1 MTYDISTI
9 LKSEILN
16 ELYDDYV
23 KCKADINY
31 DISNFYTIIL
41 VDYVDNKKKVFHIES
56 IEELE
61 FFIKNFTH
69 RDVVYIMKSP
79 WKNAFEINSRYNTD
93 CINGVVYD
101 EYLKECGGSDLI
113 YLDNIYDY
121 FGVDNYGEE
130 DNPWEGRIGISDN

>member
-1 MTYDISTI
+1 MTYNVSTI

-41 VDYVDNKKKVFHIES
+41 VDYMDNKKKVFHIEC

-69 RDVVYIMKSP
+69 RDVIYIMKSP
-79 WKNAFEINSRYNTD
+79 WRNSNNIDSRYDID
-93 CINGVVYD
+93 CINGIIYN
-101 EYLKECGGSDLI
+101 EYLEEFNGNRFKYFNAICKE
-113 YLDNIYDY
+113 
-121 FGVDNYGEE
+121 FGVENYGEE
-130 DNPWEGRIGISDN
+130 NNPWQGRY

>member
-1 MTYDISTI
+1 MTYNVNTI

-41 VDYVDNKKKVFHIES
+41 VDYVDNKKKVFHIEC

-61 FFIKNFTH
+61 FFVKNFTH

-79 WKNAFEINSRYNTD
+79 WENAFEINSRYNTD
-93 CINGVVYD
+93 CINGVIYD
-101 EYLKECGGSDLI
+101 EILEEFGGNEYK
-113 YLDNIYDY
+113 YLDAIYNY
-121 FGVDNYGEE
+121 FGVENYGEE
-130 DNPWEGRIGISDN
+130 DNPWENRY